1 MRTIYL
7 SIIVVLVFS
16 TLLYIKPVQAD
27 NENGVVIQNIQT
39 LPTAIII
46 GHTFKINA
54 TLINNSTTQIFVEH
68 GACGS
73 PFSVTFD
80 NHVVVR
86 TNNVTCTLQLIEQ
99 RLDPGTKITSSSPN
113 LDLTYVAE
121 ENGTV
126 NATVSFPYDVWNQTS
141 QSNTKENISKPFSFV
156 IYPKARVPT
165 LSIHD
170 NQAIIDVALA
180 IPDLQ
185 KWSNDWQYVSMGFM
199 TAKNQPGNWQY
210 ATVNLKASSD
220 SSLVPCKNGWDAMVT
235 IDRTTMKVISAWY
248 PTMESHNC
256 DNYTTGGGPQSHG
269 SFITKINTPL
279 KQFKSGVAAKDVTCK
294 ENLELILKTKDNSP
308 ICVKSDTAM
317 TLIKRSWAMSSL
329 KNFGYN
335 PGRGPVSLEPKES
348 GTHDNTLLPKNTQ
361 HMVIP
366 PLNDTN
372 SAKLKATNE
381 NKNSSPLQLFL
392 SIDSEYENPGG
403 PVSIDV
409 GLNNTGS
416 VPLTL
421 AKSDNWP
428 RNDMSSGLCSYL
440 PFGISILKGYYTE
453 QNMSSAKSLVIYENV
468 PCPAPSLIKSYTFEP
483 SSSKATQECDSL
495 FTCPGLTDMKAHL
508 VIPDFMYNGQ
518 HHSFDVGKY
527 TVVGGDEW
535 GHVAIQHFTE
545 EYATAYS
552 NSLGK

>member
-1 MRTIYL
+1 
-7 SIIVVLVFS
+7 
-16 TLLYIKPVQAD
+16 P
-27 NENGVVIQNIQT
+27 
-39 LPTAIII
+39 
-46 GHTFKINA
+46 
-54 TLINNSTTQIFVEH
+54 IFVEH
-68 GACGS
+68 GSCSS

-80 NHVVVR
+80 NHVVIR

-113 LDLTYVAE
+113 LDLTYVAS

-126 NATVSFPYDVWNQTS
+126 NATVSFPYNVWNQTT
-141 QSNTKENISKPFSFV
+141 QSNTKENVSKPFSFM
-156 IYPKARVPT
+156 IYPKTRVPA

-199 TAKNQPGNWQY
+199 TGKNQPGNWQY
-210 ATVNLKASSD
+210 AIVNLKASSN

-235 IDRTTMKVISAWY
+235 IDKTTMKVISASY

-256 DNYTTGGGPQSHG
+256 ENYTTGGGPQSYG
-269 SFITKINTPL
+269 GFMTKINTPL
-279 KQFKSGVAAKDVTCK
+279 KQFKSGIAAKDVTCN
-294 ENLELILKTKDNSP
+294 ENLELILKTQDSSP
-308 ICVKSDTAM
+308 ICVKSDTAL
-317 TLIKRSWAMSSL
+317 TLIKRGWAMTSL

-335 PGRGPVSLEPKES
+335 PGRGPASLEPKES
-348 GTHDNTLLPKNTQ
+348 GTNDNAILPKNTQ
-361 HMVIP
+361 HIVIP

-372 SAKLKATNE
+372 PVKPKATSE

-392 SIDSEYENPGG
+392 SIDSEYENPAE
-403 PVSIDV
+403 PISIDI

-428 RNDMSSGLCSYL
+428 RNDMGSGLCSNL

-453 QNMSSAKSLVIYENV
+453 QNMSSAKSLVIYDTV
-468 PCPAPSLIKSYTFEP
+468 PCPMPTLIKSYTFDP
-483 SSSKATQECDSL
+483 LSSKATQECDTL
-495 FTCPGLTDMKAHL
+495 FSCPGPTDMKAHL
-508 VIPDFMYNGQ
+508 VIPDFMSNGQ

-527 TVVGGDEW
+527 TIVGGDEW
-535 GHVAIQHFTE
+535 GHVVIRHFTE
-545 EYATAYS
+545 VYATAYS
-552 NSLGK
+552 EPLEK